1 MGASLIVG
9 TVTEGS
15 GKLTAAFSHIRIK
28 DSEYPIG
35 HLQSLLSDLS
45 GAHVRH

>member
-1 MGASLIVG
+1 VVTA
-9 TVTEGS
+9 TEGS
-15 GKLTAAFSHIRIK
+15 GKLTAAFSHILIE

-35 HLQSLLSDLS
+35 HLQSLLSDLP